1 MAETSRPDCVAI
13 DGGGTRCRFVV
24 SINDL
29 VQSVEGGTAN
39 VSSDFD
45 KSVAT
50 ILSGL
55 NELAALT
62 GRDIQYLTSLPAFVG
77 LAGVTGPAMVE
88 RLKTALPFVTARY
101 ADDRPAALRGALG
114 SQNGIV
120 AHCGTGSFLAAQF
133 ESDIRL
139 AGGWG
144 PVLGDEGSAQLV
156 GRRLLWL
163 TLQCV
168 DGFHSPTPLT
178 DAVISRFGSAPEI
191 VSFAGSA
198 NPHELGALA
207 PMVTDAAADDDPSA
221 QFLLKEAAALVALG
235 IRQIGWSPG
244 LAICLTGGIAPFY
257 GPYLPDDMQA
267 DIRPHEADPIEGA
280 LALAADLA
288 RKSAS

>member
-114 SQNGIV
+114 SQSGIV
-120 AHCGTGSFLAAQF
+120 AHCGTGSFLAAQY
-133 ESDIRL
+133 EGDIRL

-144 PVLGDEGSAQLV
+144 PVLGDEGSAQVV

-178 DAVISRFGSAPEI
+178 DAVISRFGGAPEI

-198 NPHELGALA
+198 NPHDLGALA

-221 QFLLKEAAALVALG
+221 QFLLKEAAALVAHG
-235 IRQIGWSPG
+235 IRQIGWWPG

-267 DIRPHEADPIEGA
+267 DIRPHEADPLDGA

-288 RKSAS
+288 RKNAP